1 MTRAALGLLLLL
13 GCARAGV
20 PASDI
25 ARPEGSPA
33 GRLTGLTGRPFGV
46 RVSSRGELFVTQQ
59 EANSVAAF
67 ARSGSTP
74 DATILVG
81 RDPGDVLFTRDGSKA
96 FVSASRSG
104 GLHVIDVA
112 GRRHVSSI
120 RIASNSYR
128 LALAPDDSR
137 LFVTSTNG
145 MVYAVDPSVP
155 AIVDSVALTGPVQG
169 IAVARSGKMMVATST
184 QGGVWLIDPATL
196 RVLRSNVLTGALQDV
211 AISADET
218 EIYVANEKLGVQI
231 LDGATLARKQGIALP
246 GFEAFGL
253 ALTLDDRELYLT
265 SPSTGSVKIVDRRTR
280 TVLYTLNLGGTPRR
294 IAFDP
299 QGRTA
304 FIANEA
310 NWVDV
315 IK

>member
-1 MTRAALGLLLLL
+1 MRRAAVGLLLVM
-13 GCARAGV
+13 GCARASV
-20 PASDI
+20 PAGEV
-25 ARPEGSPA
+25 AHPEGRPA
-33 GRLTGLTGRPFGV
+33 GRLTELSGRPFAV
-46 RVSSRGELFVTQQ
+46 RVSSKGEVFVTQQ
-59 EANSVAAF
+59 EANSVSSFPVAAT
-67 ARSGSTP
+67 AP

-81 RDPGDVLFTRDGSKA
+81 RDPGDVAFTRDGSKA
-96 FVSASRSG
+96 FVSAFGG

-112 GRRHVSSI
+112 RRHQLASI
-120 RIASNSYR
+120 RIASNAYR
-128 LALAPDDSR
+128 LALVPDESR

-145 MVYAVDPSVP
+145 RVYAVDPQLP
-155 AIVDSVALTGPVQG
+155 AVVDSIALTGPIQG
-169 IAVARSGKMMVATST
+169 IAIARSGKTLVVTST

-211 AISADET
+211 AISADEA
-218 EIYVANEKLGVQI
+218 EVYVANEKLGVQI

-253 ALTLDDRELYLT
+253 ALTPDDRELYLT
-265 SPSTGSVKIVDRRTR
+265 SPSTGTVKIVERRTR
-280 TVLYTLNLGGTPRR
+280 TVIYTLNVGGTPRR

-299 QGRTA
+299 SGRTA